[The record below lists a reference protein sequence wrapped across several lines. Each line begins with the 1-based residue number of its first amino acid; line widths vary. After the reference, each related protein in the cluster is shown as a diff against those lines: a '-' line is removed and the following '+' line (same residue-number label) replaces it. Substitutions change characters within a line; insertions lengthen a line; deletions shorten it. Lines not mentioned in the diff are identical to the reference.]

1 MEERKTKDFRP
12 NALLQSM
19 DTVLVGC
26 GVCTQKKPWPFGYE
40 PHPFIR
46 IYYLE
51 KGCFDLMFTETIF
64 HLEAGGIYLIPA
76 NIPFSYL
83 YREECRHLYIHFSS
97 RSIDG
102 IGIFNQPVRLT
113 GEADRST
120 GVKIEHFIADA
131 FRSKDSIRENMELR
145 IQLFRILIPF
155 LEQFASLCG
164 HDTDPGRYDG
174 LSKVVNHIEQNLNRP
189 INVRD
194 LHTLSAMRR
203 ADFSA
208 HFRKRYGLPPKQYIC
223 MRRISN
229 ARNLL
234 VRTEMT
240 LQEIASAC
248 GYEDLFLFFRMFK
261 KYTRMTP
268 TEFRS
273 RFRQY

>member
-12 NALLQSM
+12 NALLQTM

-26 GVCTQKKPWPFGYE
+26 GNCMQTKPWPFGYE

-102 IGIFNQPVRLT
+102 IGVFNQPFRLA
-113 GEADRST
+113 GNCC
-120 GVKIEHFIADA
+120 GVTRKRIRLFLADA
-131 FRSKDSIRENMELR
+131 FRGKDSIRENMMLR
-145 IQLFRILIPF
+145 IRLFQILTPF
-155 LEQFASLCG
+155 LEQLAALSS
-164 HDTDPGRYDG
+164 HETDPHRYDG
-174 LSKVVNHIEQNLNRP
+174 LSRVVNHIEQNLNRP
-189 INVRD
+189 ID
-194 LHTLSAMRR
+194 GKELHALSSMRR

-208 HFRKRYGLPPKQYIC
+208 LFRKRYGLPPKQYIC

-234 VRTEMT
+234 VRTDMT
-240 LQEIASAC
+240 LQEIASAS